1 MYLQFNAEPTEVK
14 GEATEP
20 DDQGVKEVPGNMNE
34 GSQDLITQT
43 GSPEESEMTTLDE
56 VNQEPE
62 ESSPQTDVAKDVLPE
77 EPESHQG
84 DSMLQDPP
92 PISEGHQSDTVD
104 GDLDKFIFEDDRLP
118 SELPTGGDEL
128 EHGEVFPH
136 SGPRI
141 DLYQVTPHRDE
152 ELLAEDD
159 EVASISSAGNTQ
171 STQTLSSVLLYVI
184 FFVICYD

>member
-1 MYLQFNAEPTEVK
+1 MYFQFNAEPAEVK

-20 DDQGVKEVPGNMNE
+20 DGQGAKEVPGNMNE

-62 ESSPQTDVAKDVLPE
+62 ESSPQTDVAKVMLPE

-92 PISEGHQSDTVD
+92 PEGHQSDTVD

-159 EVASISSAGNTQ
+159 EIASISSAGNTQ
-171 STQTLSSVLLYVI
+171 RTGTLSLVLLYVL
-184 FFVICYD
+184 FFAIC

>member
-1 MYLQFNAEPTEVK
+1 MYFQFNAEPKEVN
-14 GEATEP
+14 GEATEA
-20 DDQGVKEVPGNMNE
+20 DGQRVKEVPGNMNE
-34 GSQDLITQT
+34 GSQDLITQA
-43 GSPEESEMTTLDE
+43 GSPEESEKTLNE

-62 ESSPQTDVAKDVLPE
+62 ESSPQTDVAKDMLPE

-84 DSMLQDPP
+84 DSVLRDPP
-92 PISEGHQSDTVD
+92 PVSEGHQSDTVD

-118 SELPTGGDEL
+118 AELPTGGGEL

-136 SGPRI
+136 SRPRI

-159 EVASISSAGNTQ
+159 EIASVSSAGNTQ
-171 STQTLSSVLLYVI
+171 STRTLSSVL
-184 FFVICYD
+184 CM

>member
-1 MYLQFNAEPTEVK
+1 MYFQFNAEPTEVN

-20 DDQGVKEVPGNMNE
+20 DGQGVKGVPGNMNE

-43 GSPEESEMTTLDE
+43 GSPEESEMTTLAE
-56 VNQEPE
+56 VNQEPG
-62 ESSPQTDVAKDVLPE
+62 ESSPQTDIAKDMLPE

-84 DSMLQDPP
+84 DSMLRDLPP
-92 PISEGHQSDTVD
+92 VSEGHQSDTVD

-118 SELPTGGDEL
+118 SELPTGGDGGEL
-128 EHGEVFPH
+128 EQGEVFPH

-152 ELLAEDD
+152 ELLVEDD
-159 EVASISSAGNTQ
+159 EIASISSAGITQ
-171 STQTLSSVLLYVI
+171 ST
-184 FFVICYD
+184 